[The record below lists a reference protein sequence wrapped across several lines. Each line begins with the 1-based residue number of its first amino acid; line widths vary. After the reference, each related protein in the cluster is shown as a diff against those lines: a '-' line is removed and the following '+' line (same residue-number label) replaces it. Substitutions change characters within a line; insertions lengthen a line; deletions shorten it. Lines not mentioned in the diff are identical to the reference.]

1 MVVHF
6 RGSSKQKERVQEGE
20 GRMQEGEGCLRLG
33 HATGRCLA
41 FNGGMERNGE
51 GWWCGYSTALY
62 NIMQIY
68 KYNWKIKITIISNKT
83 KRKKGVMNNYKG
95 TQKEEKEKRW
105 EAIYT
110 CALQQQ

>member
-1 MVVHF
+1 MVHF
-6 RGSSKQKERVQEGE
+6 RGSSKHKEGAGGEGE
-20 GRMQEGEGCLRLG
+20 DAGGRGVSAVGARKREMPCVQR
-33 HATGRCLA
+33 
-41 FNGGMERNGE
+41 GMERNGE
-51 GWWCGYSTALY
+51 GWWLCGYSTALY